1 MQRSLIVG
9 FRFLSLRIYYAIV
22 AVVVVFY
29 MLFNHKGYLSMYHF
43 YRRRFNY
50 PPVKSFLY
58 VYRNHYAFGQIIV
71 DRFAAYAGKRF
82 GFEVD
87 GQEMLDELTSAS
99 EGFVQLGSHVGN
111 CEIVGYLLTFRNK
124 RLNALIF
131 GGETQTVM
139 QNRNRMFADRNVN
152 LIPVKGDMSHIFL
165 LNDALGRGEV
175 VGMPADRM
183 FGSTK
188 SVECR
193 FFGATARFPIGPFL
207 LAVQRDV
214 DATALFVMKESAK
227 KYKVYVRKISA
238 DRRLSK
244 KERIAAMGQQF
255 ADELER
261 IVRAY
266 PTQWFNYYEFWEQ

>member
-139 QNRNRMFADRNVN
+139 QNRNRMFAGRNVN
-152 LIPVKGDMSHIFL
+152 LIPVKDDMSHIFL

>member
-152 LIPVKGDMSHIFL
+152 LIPVKDDMSHIFL

-193 FFGATARFPIGPFL
+193 FFGATARFPIGPFM

>member
-1 MQRSLIVG
+1 
-9 FRFLSLRIYYAIV
+9 
-22 AVVVVFY
+22 
-29 MLFNHKGYLSMYHF
+29 
-43 YRRRFNY
+43 
-50 PPVKSFLY
+50 
-58 VYRNHYAFGQIIV
+58 
-71 DRFAAYAGKRF
+71 
-82 GFEVD
+82 
-87 GQEMLDELTSAS
+87 
-99 EGFVQLGSHVGN
+99 
-111 CEIVGYLLTFRNK
+111 
-124 RLNALIF
+124 
-131 GGETQTVM
+131 M
-139 QNRNRMFADRNVN
+139 QNRNRMFAGRNVN
-152 LIPVKGDMSHIFL
+152 LIPVKDDMSHIFL

-207 LAVQRDV
+207 LAVERDV

>member
-139 QNRNRMFADRNVN
+139 QNRNRMFAGRNVN
-152 LIPVKGDMSHIFL
+152 LIPVKDDMSHIFL

-193 FFGATARFPIGPFL
+193 FFGATARFPIGPFM